1 MWGAGAAASRAS
13 RRRCD
18 AGDRRRI
25 QLPRADR
32 PGHPTDRAPPGGGPG
47 ARVRSGGGCAEGSP
61 AGVGPGSAP
70 AHRRVPRAPSR
81 GGRGGGGRRSRLDTR
96 EARPVTVSDAE
107 RIERNMRALRDADL
121 DAVLCALPSNVL
133 LLSGYWPVVGTSIAV
148 ATRDGAVGLVTP
160 ADEADLAGRGWA
172 DATERFYAGVARSSH
187 PIDRSGA
194 AGAGADPAALGAG
207 RRPARSRARPC
218 AGTQLVRGDQSLRHR
233 PA

>member
-47 ARVRSGGGCAEGSP
+47 ARVRSGEGCAEGSP

-70 AHRRVPRAPSR
+70 AHRRAPRAPSR
-81 GGRGGGGRRSRLDTR
+81 GRRGGGGRRSRLDTR
-96 EARPVTVSDAE
+96 DARPVTVRDAE

-148 ATRDGAVGLVTP
+148 ATRDGARSVTP
-160 ADEADLAGRGWA
+160 ADEADLARRGWA
-172 DATERFYAGVARSSH
+172 DATERFM
-187 PIDRSGA
+187 
-194 AGAGADPAALGAG
+194 
-207 RRPARSRARPC
+207 
-218 AGTQLVRGDQSLRHR
+218 
-233 PA
+233 